1 RRWLGSPGRVAQVMV
16 HLAGQG
22 ALDQRLLKGQRCGI
36 DGFGRHRAVTERLQQ
51 FWGNGRQRGRLSSWF
66 AWHRHSLAS
75 CYASNTKLLTGP
87 LAGAYLFAILP
98 MIHDFVPLVLVI
110 APSFLLLGLI
120 SYRPKLF
127 LPGMVLIANLATLLS
142 IQNHYV

>member
-51 FWGNGRQRGRLSSWF
+51 FWGNGRQRGRWGSWF

-75 CYASNTKLLTGP
+75 CYASNTKLMTGP
-87 LAGAYLFAILP
+87 SSAASITSRTTLP
-98 MIHDFVPLVLVI
+98 LWPAVVAAQLMASRSQQSRAKVTRKGL
-110 APSFLLLGLI
+110 PS
-120 SYRPKLF
+120 SQR
-127 LPGMVLIANLATLLS
+127 NS
-142 IQNHYV
+142 N